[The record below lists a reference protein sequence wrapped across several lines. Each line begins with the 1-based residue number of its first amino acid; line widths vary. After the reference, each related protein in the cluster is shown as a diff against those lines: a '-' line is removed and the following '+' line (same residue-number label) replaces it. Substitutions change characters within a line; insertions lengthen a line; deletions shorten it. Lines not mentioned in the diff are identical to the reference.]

1 MIQAP
6 ARSSSRL
13 WGRDGE
19 AARPVEIRPQ
29 CETRSRLAE
38 LPQAGF
44 KFFAVPVKV
53 CAFGLRGA

>member
-1 MIQAP
+1 MP
-6 ARSSSRL
+6 AYL
-13 WGRDGE
+13 E
-19 AARPVEIRPQ
+19 FPEHL
-29 CETRSRLAE
+29 TRLAE